1 MQIPIRILGMP
12 FWILAPIIAICATFW
27 MELACLLL
35 RDFLKKP
42 VTLYALNT
50 LVEIVLVIKEDK
62 TRPTKYI

>member
-1 MQIPIRILGMP
+1 
-12 FWILAPIIAICATFW
+12 

-35 RDFLKKP
+35 KDFLKKP

-62 TRPTKYI
+62 TRPTNLKVTNNLSNHEILNIR